1 MSSEKK
7 VEQTVTKSHKVEDT
21 RTSLDV
27 SIESIG
33 MNAALKVKSIENNT
47 NESKFTDSHK
57 DKKETLGEDEKIL
70 LFEQS
75 VANDFNNENT
85 YTGKIYGIDDYD
97 SSEDDNFNEEIEYTD
112 DIDESSGEENYI
124 STSEEDEKIS
134 SFEQSIANNFDRESE
149 YSGKIYDIDEYRG
162 ENTSSTSEEKLDNER
177 SSSLGKWEKE
187 EILMDN
193 H

>member
-7 VEQTVTKSHKVEDT
+7 VEQTITKSHKVEDT

-27 SIESIG
+27 SIEPIDV
-33 MNAALKVKSIENNT
+33 NTALKVKSIENNT

-97 SSEDDNFNEEIEYTD
+97 SSEDDNFNEKIEYTD